1 MHTQS
6 NTTNIIFTWV
16 HNTNIHKKYV
26 RKLSTNLTLYS
37 HERLVIFILAYY
49 CSTTC
54 SKAVR
59 EIIEE
64 FQCLI
69 KSSKFCSINFW
80 YKTFAVWYQIPV
92 LELYM
97 YMKVNDSRS
106 MLSRKMFRVSRSR
119 NPLDKNSRSLDRLL
133 ETRFALL
140 DTQEFCEKREISMQT
155 FTRNLATRNL
165 DASIHEN
172 SRSAILRVKFFAYVN
187 NLQLLVEVVCCLQCQ
202 KKCSGTKFIL

>member
-1 MHTQS
+1 VWTHTQI

-26 RKLSTNLTLYS
+26 HKLSTNLTLYS
-37 HERLVIFILAYY
+37 LERLVIFILADY
-49 CSTTC
+49 CSTTY

-59 EIIEE
+59 EIIQE

-97 YMKVNDSRS
+97 YSTALMKVNHSRS

-140 DTQEFCEKREISMQT
+140 DTQEFCESEKSRCKHSWEISQREISMHPL
-155 FTRNLATRNL
+155 TRILAAL
-165 DASIHEN
+165 YC
-172 SRSAILRVKFFAYVN
+172 V
-187 NLQLLVEVVCCLQCQ
+187 
-202 KKCSGTKFIL
+202 